1 MRDPGLVQRAERA
14 AIALERA
21 WGRWRNQHVLG
32 EQPPTPVSS
41 YVGYS
46 LEEPW
51 GQPRVVFG
59 VGADE
64 AEMLAALLD
73 GHDCVGPVYAEITDW
88 RRSASNQPATPVSA
102 DYRLPVPIQAPSLPE
117 QLRSPVDSA
126 DRESA
131 GREPADRGPAERES
145 VDKEPAEDE
154 PVQQDRVQ
162 LEVIAQDA
170 SAVESALP
178 DDDSLESIP
187 LDDESIPLDD
197 LSPLPPNES
206 TGAFDSTP
214 SQGPGYCGPR
224 YQGVPPRYQA
234 ESNGRFDAYAGRF
247 DADDVSFD
255 DGPAFGYDE
264 ADMPADGKL
273 SRAATQVIS
282 RLSRSRRSPRGTH
295 EAGSWMHEQERQEA
309 ADTTV

>member
-1 MRDPGLVQRAERA
+1 
-14 AIALERA
+14 
-21 WGRWRNQHVLG
+21 
-32 EQPPTPVSS
+32 
-41 YVGYS
+41 VGYS
-46 LEEPW
+46 LDEPW

-64 AEMLAALLD
+64 AEMLAVLLD

-88 RRSASNQPATPVSA
+88 RRSASNEPATPASA
-102 DYRLPVPIQAPSLPE
+102 DYRLAVPIQAPSLAE
-117 QLRSPVDSA
+117 QLMSPIESA
-126 DRESA
+126 NRESA
-131 GREPADRGPAERES
+131 EREPADRGPAEREP
-145 VDKEPAEDE
+145 VDNEPAERE
-154 PVQQDRVQ
+154 PVPQDRVQ

-170 SAVESALP
+170 SSAESALP

-206 TGAFDSTP
+206 TGAIDSTP

-224 YQGVPPRYQA
+224 YQGIPPRYQA
-234 ESNGRFDAYAGRF
+234 ESNGRFEAYARRF
-247 DADDVSFD
+247 DADDASFD
-255 DGPAFGYDE
+255 EGPAFGYDE
-264 ADMPADGKL
+264 ADMPADGRL

-282 RLSRSRRSPRGTH
+282 KLSRSRRSPRGTH

-309 ADTTV
+309 ADTAV